1 MGQKVVKELLD
12 FMRARGF
19 VVGEEVVVFRNGLRF
34 LVNGAFLEEWH
45 LRTLATYESCK
56 DEDAK
61 PDGLAIEQMAGA
73 CLQIA
78 EHPAINSIEADEG
91 RDLFRQFEEWKNPEL
106 DVTVAK
112 LKVLCKRMAYF
123 LIRNFGYLWP
133 ETVPDPI
140 NARRSSSAS
149 G

>member
-1 MGQKVVKELLD
+1 
-12 FMRARGF
+12 MRARGF
-19 VVGEEVVVFRNGLRF
+19 VVGEEAVFFRNGLRF

-56 DEDAK
+56 NEDAE
-61 PDGLAIEQMAGA
+61 PDGLAIEYMAGG

-91 RDLFRQFEEWKNPEL
+91 RQLFKRFEEWKNPEL
-106 DVTVAK
+106 DVPVAQ
-112 LKVLCKRMAYF
+112 LKILCKRMAHF
-123 LIRNFGYLWP
+123 LTRNFGYLWP

-140 NARRSSSAS
+140 SSWRSSFAS